1 MMWIYRRT
9 TELKL
14 KRARTARARTAAR
27 YRGSTARLLPGI
39 IQKNQIMAAEIH
51 DRFRIFNI
59 RAMRIGLVRLE
70 RVGYRRYIANEP
82 QAETDVFRP
91 LFAMNTIAY

>member
-1 MMWIYRRT
+1 MDIPSNDRIE
-9 TELKL
+9 TEASKNSPS
-14 KRARTARARTAAR
+14 KNSRAISRFAFDGAHAAGH
-27 YRGSTARLLPGI
+27 YS
-39 IQKNQIMAAEIH
+39 KNQIMAAEIH
-51 DRFRIFNI
+51 DRFRISNI

-70 RVGYRRYIANEP
+70 RIGDRRYIANEP

>member
-1 MMWIYRRT
+1 MDIPSNDRIE
-9 TELKL
+9 TEASKNSPS
-14 KRARTARARTAAR
+14 KNSRAISRFDGAPAAGH
-27 YRGSTARLLPGI
+27 YS
-39 IQKNQIMAAEIH
+39 KNQIMAAEIH

-70 RVGYRRYIANEP
+70 RVGDRRYIANEP